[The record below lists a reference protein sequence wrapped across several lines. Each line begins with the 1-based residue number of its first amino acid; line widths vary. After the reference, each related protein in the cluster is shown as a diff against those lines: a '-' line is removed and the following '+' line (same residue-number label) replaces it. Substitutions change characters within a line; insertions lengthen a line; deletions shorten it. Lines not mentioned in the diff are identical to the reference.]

1 MVDKQ
6 PSSKRTFTDFSIEK
20 ILAFESNPDTK
31 PNTKPKS
38 KIAKLD
44 TSTSKISDI
53 LASFKQQLQKPSDH
67 EVSASNQTDFNILQN
82 MPKSILTS
90 DKTDTFFF
98 NLECNL
104 INSDLWN
111 RFSELGTEMIITK
124 AGRRMFPPLKIKFE
138 LKNNAN
144 SIMES
149 NLPISNDEYCILVD
163 IIPINDKR
171 YRYAYHKSAWLIAG
185 RSDENRIYS
194 STFHSDGR
202 ISESSFLNYLKDDE
216 QQTNSSLCKGL
227 TVSFDRIK
235 LTNSGHHN
243 KNGFILLNSM
253 HRYVPRIHVVRV
265 GGSEK
270 EKEINPV
277 FRRALDQVLST
288 KSSVEDLVDTVK
300 RMNINFNPSTQDKTI
315 MSLKNIL
322 SAELMKHL
330 KYKTFTFPETQ
341 FTAVTAYQNQ
351 LITRLKIESN
361 PFAKGFRDTVVL
373 SHQEENLQQGQS
385 QSGNNENV
393 QDQQDKNEN
402 NQNKMTEEILALLN
416 KIR

>member
-6 PSSKRTFTDFSIEK
+6 PSTKRTFTDFSIEK
-20 ILAFESNPDTK
+20 ILAFESNPTT
-31 PNTKPKS
+31 NTKPKT

-44 TSTSKISDI
+44 TSTSQISDI
-53 LASFKQQLQKPSDH
+53 LATFKQQLQKPDH
-67 EVSASNQTDFNILQN
+67 DASASNQRESDFHVLQN

-90 DKTDTFFF
+90 DKTDSFFS

-138 LKNNAN
+138 LKNNAIEN
-144 SIMES
+144 
-149 NLPISNDEYCILVD
+149 NLQPISNDEYCILVD

-202 ISESSFLNYLKDDE
+202 IPESSFSNYLKNDDE
-216 QQTNSSLCKGL
+216 QQQSSLCKGL

-265 GGSEK
+265 GGPER
-270 EKEINPV
+270 EVNPL
-277 FRRALDQVLST
+277 FRRAIDQVLST
-288 KSSVEDLVDTVK
+288 KSSVEDLIGTIE
-300 RMNINFNPSTQDKTI
+300 RMNIINNPCSQDKTI
-315 MSLKNIL
+315 MSLKNII

-373 SHQEENLQQGQS
+373 SHQEELQQGQS
-385 QSGNNENV
+385 GNNESV
-393 QDQQDKNEN
+393 EDQQDKKNAN